1 MKLNEYSVF
10 DMVFLTKPGGISF
23 VPNEPC
29 QTILQLE
36 ERVKEV
42 KTM

>member
-29 QTILQLE
+29 QTMQLE
-36 ERVKEV
+36 KRVKEV
-42 KTM
+42 KTI